1 MGHARTE
8 PPRSLKTPPRI
19 ARDDRPETLRGFA
32 SDVDSA
38 HGHVPAAVLR
48 PGTSE
53 AVAEVLQW
61 ANDSDVGV
69 VPVSSTGRRRRG
81 DTVPQRERTV
91 MLDLSTMKR
100 LVHADARDKIVIVEP
115 GVDFG
120 SIDGLLKPHGLRA
133 LRPLMPRAGK
143 SVIASHLEREP
154 LIAAND
160 HWEVSDPFGGTHL
173 VLGNGKPSPTGTAAM
188 AGTLSEQLAHGHRQM
203 LSVGP
208 ANIDFLRVVQGAQG
222 TLAAMTWA
230 AVYAERIPTAE
241 RAWFASAQA
250 LGPVIA
256 MAREALH
263 RRLGNA
269 LFIVDN
275 VQLALL
281 LMDDP
286 GEFAGLAARLP
297 QWTLFISVCAG
308 RQAAAQKMAW
318 QSDDVAALAAQHG
331 VRLHD
336 RLEHRPAADLVRR
349 LRQPQA
355 TSFRD
360 APLGAHR
367 ELFFIQQLDRVEGFV
382 EQVRQTLRS
391 NGMDPAALGVYVQPM
406 SQGVNCH
413 IEFDLMVRPSDLQAT
428 PLQDLWQ
435 AVALRCAEAGAFF
448 SRPYGR
454 WRDIAFQRDTGHLSM
469 MTMAKSILDPNG
481 VMNPGR
487 LPY

>member
-8 PPRSLKTPPRI
+8 PPRPLKTPSRI
-19 ARDDRPETLRGFA
+19 ERDDRPETLRSFA
-32 SDVDSA
+32 SDVDTA
-38 HGHVPAAVLR
+38 RGHVPAAVLR
-48 PGTSE
+48 PGSSE

-61 ANDSDVGV
+61 ANDSGVGV

-81 DTVPQRERTV
+81 DTVPQRDRTV
-91 MLDLSTMKR
+91 MLDLSGMKR

-120 SIDGLLKPHGLRA
+120 TIDHLLKPHGLRA

-143 SVIASHLEREP
+143 SLIASHLEREP

-188 AGTLSEQLAHGHRQM
+188 AGSLEEQLAHGHRQM

-230 AVYAERIPTAE
+230 AVYAERIPVAE
-241 RAWFASAQA
+241 RAWFASADGLA
-250 LGPVIA
+250 PIVA
-256 MAREALH
+256 MARDALH

-275 VQLALL
+275 VQLAML
-281 LMDDP
+281 LMDAP

-297 QWTLFISVCAG
+297 PWTLFISVCAG
-308 RQAAAQKMAW
+308 RQATEQKMAW
-318 QSDDVAALAAQHG
+318 QGDDVAALAAEHG
-331 VRLHD
+331 ARLHD
-336 RLEHRPAADLVRR
+336 QLERRSAGDLVRR

-367 ELFFIQQLDRVEGFV
+367 ELFFVQQLDRVERFV

-391 NGMDPAALGVYVQPM
+391 NGMGNAALGVYVQPM
-406 SQGVNCH
+406 AQGVNCH
-413 IEFDLMVRPSDLQAT
+413 IEFDLLYRPAELRT
-428 PLQDLWQ
+428 LPLDDVWQ
-435 AVALRCAEAGAFF
+435 AAAQRCADAGAFF

-454 WRDIAFQRDTGHLSM
+454 WRDIAFQRDTGHRSM